1 MEILPELSKKTISL
15 EHIGLSEVAWLKDD
29 ALLFI
34 SHLEAEGKFI
44 LGGDVLSLDSGE
56 YRHNNDNWYF
66 ERSDGNA
73 KQSIEHTRNYIKK
86 YPAGNYAFVLVVD

>member
-1 MEILPELSKKTISL
+1 MGIPSELSNKSIPL
-15 EHIGLSEVAWLKDD
+15 EHIGLSEVAWHKDD
-29 ALLFI
+29 ALLYI
-34 SHLEAEGKFI
+34 EYLEEEGQFI

-73 KQSIEHTRNYIKK
+73 KQSIEHTRNYINK
-86 YPAGNYAFVLVVD
+86 YPAGNHAFVLVVD